1 MNIDKI
7 IYVLLFIPFLWI
19 LIFDQQKLKKRTVFI
34 KYLLISIGI
43 LIIGIFYQNYSETE
57 NRFLVYIGSQMTL
70 IFLILYKLIRIP
82 YYLIF
87 KREPEI
93 NRNPE
98 KWIDIIPTLLV
109 IIGTVILPILIDS
122 MIFKKVTE

>member
-1 MNIDKI
+1 MNIDKV
-7 IYVLLFIPFLWI
+7 IYFLLFIPFLWI
-19 LIFDQQKLKKRTVFI
+19 IIFDQEKLKYRTVFF

-43 LIIGIFYQNYSETE
+43 LIIGIVYQKYSDTE
-57 NRFLVYIGSQMTL
+57 DKFLVYFGSQMTL
-70 IFLILYKLIRIP
+70 IFLILFKIVRIP

-98 KWIDIIPTLLV
+98 KWIDIIPTLIV
-109 IIGTVILPILIDS
+109 VIGTVVLPLLIDS
-122 MIFKKVTE
+122 MIIKKLAE